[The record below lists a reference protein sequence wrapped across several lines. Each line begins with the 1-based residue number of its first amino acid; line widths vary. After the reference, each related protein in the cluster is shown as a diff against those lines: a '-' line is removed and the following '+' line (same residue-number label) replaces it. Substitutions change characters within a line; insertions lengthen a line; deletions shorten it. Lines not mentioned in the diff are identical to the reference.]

1 MTVADRVAMGPVGVW
16 LGALQREPAQIQ
28 RTVARRV
35 EELGYGSLWEGE
47 VVGRNDVFAQE
58 AAWLSATS
66 RLVAGAGIANIWARH
81 PATAKAA
88 AGALGDAWPGR
99 FVLGLGVSHAA
110 AIDRTGMTYD
120 RPLERMRDYLDDMD
134 KTPAAMPDTAPDVPV
149 VLAALRPRMLRL
161 ARDRTDGA
169 HTYFVPPEHTA
180 LAREDLGPDRLLIP
194 EQAVVVDTDPET
206 ARATARQHTAFY
218 LGLPNYVNNLER
230 LGFSDDDLA
239 GTGSDRLVDAI
250 VAWGDESTVAA
261 RIHEHHA
268 AGADHVLIQPLAAD
282 IDGAVRQLETLAPLV
297 SG

>member
-1 MTVADRVAMGPVGVW
+1 MTVADSVAMGPVGVW
-16 LGALQREPAQIQ
+16 LGALQREPAQTQ
-28 RTVARRV
+28 RAVARRV

-58 AAWLSATS
+58 AGWLCATS
-66 RLVAGAGIANIWARH
+66 RLVAGSGIANIWARH
-81 PATAKAA
+81 PSTAKAA

-110 AIDRTGMTYD
+110 AIDRVGMTYD
-120 RPLERMRDYLDDMD
+120 RPLGRMREYLDDMD
-134 KTPAAMPDTAPDVPV
+134 KTPTTTPDVPV
-149 VLAALRPRMLRL
+149 LLAALRPRMLRL

-180 LAREDLGPDRLLIP
+180 LARAALGPDRLLIP
-194 EQAVVVDTDPET
+194 EQAVVVDTDPVS
-206 ARATARQHTAFY
+206 ARATARRHTAFY

-230 LGFSDDDLA
+230 LGFTDDDLA

-261 RIHEHHA
+261 RVHA
-268 AGADHVLIQPLAAD
+268 HREAGADHVLIQPLAAD
-282 IDGAVRQLETLAPLV
+282 IDGAVRQLATLAPLV

>member
-16 LGALQREPAQIQ
+16 LGALQREPAQTQ
-28 RTVARRV
+28 RGVARRV

-66 RLVAGAGIANIWARH
+66 RLVTGAGIANIWARH

-120 RPLERMRDYLDDMD
+120 RPLDRMRDYLDDMD
-134 KTPAAMPDTAPDVPV
+134 KTPVTTPDVPV
-149 VLAALRPRMLRL
+149 VLAALRPRMLGL

-180 LAREDLGPDRLLIP
+180 LAREALGPDRLLIP
-194 EQAVVVDTDPET
+194 EQAVVVDTDPVS
-206 ARATARQHTAFY
+206 ARATARRHTAFY

-230 LGFSDDDLA
+230 LGFTDDDLA
-239 GTGSDRLVDAI
+239 GAGSDRLVDAI
-250 VAWGDESTVAA
+250 VAWGDELTVAT
-261 RIHEHHA
+261 RIRAHRD
-268 AGADHVLIQPLAAD
+268 AGADHVLIQPLATD
-282 IDGAVRQLETLAPLV
+282 IGGAVRQLETLAPVV